1 MVVNMAPPKV
11 ISTEFLLWS
20 QSLLLWSVAA
30 YGAMAD
36 PLSGEAALI
45 LRRRWGMRLAFR
57 AIFAAVFEYGLSRSI
72 LLSAFLLATTLGQP
86 LLRYRVSLR
95 RTAEFEGIW
104 IFASMVLSLA
114 VIRRFHLS
122 TDWVPVSMSP
132 AQLAALCIVASTL
145 LLVVRGGTYIVR
157 GVLRKSGTLPSK
169 SSQQPIRSVSLRVA
183 SAPAPEAAP
192 AAPAAEAVP
201 VAIEIAAAAEEP
213 SAPVIDVEEYNR
225 GRLIGNLERIILTI
239 VVAAGS
245 YAALAFLV
253 AAKGIVRS
261 DEFGKNREF
270 AEYFLIGSLSSI
282 LVALCAGIGLRFAL
296 IRLWPELLM
305 LQMQ

>member
-1 MVVNMAPPKV
+1 MAPPKV

-30 YGAMAD
+30 YGVMAD
-36 PLSGEAALI
+36 PLSGETALL
-45 LRRRWGMRLAFR
+45 LRSRWALLLASR
-57 AIFAAVFEYGLSRSI
+57 AILAAVFEYGLSHSI
-72 LLSAFLLATTLGQP
+72 MLSAFLLLTTVGQP
-86 LLRYRVSLR
+86 LLRYRVPLR

-104 IFASMVLSLA
+104 ILASMVLSLV

-122 TDWVPVSMSP
+122 TEWVPASMSP
-132 AQLAALCIVASTL
+132 AQLAALCIVASIL

-169 SSQQPIRSVSLRVA
+169 ARIRSVSPQVA
-183 SAPAPEAAP
+183 SSPASEAAP
-192 AAPAAEAVP
+192 AVRAAEAVP
-201 VAIEIAAAAEEP
+201 IAIEIAAAAEESSP
-213 SAPVIDVEEYNR
+213 PAIDIEEYNR

-253 AAKGIVRS
+253 AAKGVVRS
-261 DEFGKNREF
+261 DEFGKNRDF
-270 AEYFLIGSLSSI
+270 AEYFLVGSLASVM
-282 LVALCAGIGLRFAL
+282 VALCAGIGLRFAL